1 MNTKKITNN
10 EITPL
15 KISSLPTRP
24 TADPLNGGEGYSAQ
38 NMKNAFDLLP
48 LFIIS
53 RFNQLLDDAGRLGAG
68 SLASEIPTGIAD
80 GHTLSR
86 LFEDIENGNLASYIK
101 INGESLSTVIARLE
115 ERCGI

>member
-1 MNTKKITNN
+1 MNTKKITNS
-10 EITPL
+10 EIKTL
-15 KISSLPTRP
+15 KVSSLPTRP

-53 RFNQLLDDAGRLGAG
+53 RFNQLIDDIGMLGEG
-68 SLASEIPTGIAD
+68 SLASNIPTGISE
-80 GHTLSR
+80 GHTLTD